1 MRPNLQEAADLVTYL
16 SIKYVTS
23 ARLANL
29 SKSTWDIVKY
39 IFYQKSNVCDF
50 LTIFWFSSLSK
61 SLTIY

>member
-29 SKSTWDIVKY
+29 SKSPWDIVKY

-50 LTIFWFSSLSK
+50 LTIF
-61 SLTIY
+61 

>member
-29 SKSTWDIVKY
+29 LKSTWDIVKY

-50 LTIFWFSSLSK
+50 LTIF
-61 SLTIY
+61 

>member
-39 IFYQKSNVCDF
+39 IFYQKSNVYDF
-50 LTIFWFSSLSK
+50 LNYFFDSPPSPRA
-61 SLTIY
+61 